1 MLGIVATEEPA
12 RVGEVA
18 RYDDIMVGAGHNGL
32 TAAAYLARA
41 GRKVLVLE
49 RADHVGGAA
58 VSARAFPGVDAT
70 MSRYAYLVSLMPR
83 RVVADLGL
91 DLRLVRRRCSSYTPL
106 PSDPAA
112 GLLIDTGDELATAAA
127 FSALTG
133 SGAEFEQ
140 WQRFR
145 GRMTRLA
152 ERVFPTVLEPL
163 RSQEQVRELVGD
175 DDLWHSVV
183 LRPLG
188 EVLRSTFSNDTV
200 RGIVAT
206 DALIGTFADLDG
218 ESLAQNI
225 CFLYHLIGNGTGDW
239 DVPIGGMGAVTD
251 ALAAAAISAGAS
263 ILTGAEVTAVDPLG
277 AVAWR
282 DGAAERSATG
292 SMILSNLAP
301 VVLNGLLAAAGADPI
316 DTEAAPEGAQLK
328 VNMLLSRLPRL
339 KDTSVDPRA
348 AFAGTFHI
356 NEDYSQ
362 LQQTY
367 AVAAAGQV
375 PDLVPCEIYCH
386 SLSDRSIL
394 GADLAA
400 TDAQTLTLF
409 GLHLPARLFR
419 ADNDAQREVALAA
432 TMRSLNSV
440 LAEPIEDVILRDGN
454 GDLCLEARTPLD
466 LEADLGLPG
475 GNIFHRSLQWPWAQT
490 RGRGGYLGGR
500 DGIRAGAGLRSR
512 RPTRGRRERHT
523 GPQRGPA
530 CASDVTPGSGP
541 TAGSGNGTP
550 RRDGLICARW

>member
-1 MLGIVATEEPA
+1 MIS
-12 RVGEVA
+12 
-18 RYDDIMVGAGHNGL
+18 YDDIILGAGHNGL
-32 TAAAYLARA
+32 TAAAYLALA
-41 GRKVLVLE
+41 GRRVLVLE

-58 VSARAFPGVDAT
+58 VSAQAFPGVDAT
-70 MSRYAYLVSLMPR
+70 VSRYSYLVSLMPR
-83 RVVADLGL
+83 RVIADLGL
-91 DLRLVRRRCSSYTPL
+91 DLRLVRRRYSSFTPL
-106 PSDPAA
+106 PSAPAA
-112 GLLIDTGDELATAAA
+112 GLLIDKGDEVATAAA
-127 FSALTG
+127 FTALTG
-133 SGAEFEQ
+133 SGAEFEH
-140 WQRFR
+140 WQCFY
-145 GRMTRLA
+145 GRMTSLA
-152 ERVFPTVLEPL
+152 ERVFPTVLQPL
-163 RSQEQVRELVGD
+163 RSQEQVRELVSD
-175 DDLWHSVV
+175 DDLWRSVV

-188 EVLRSTFSNDTV
+188 EVLRSTFSNDTI

-206 DALIGTFADLDG
+206 DALIGTFADLDS

-251 ALAAAAISAGAS
+251 ALAAAAISAGAT
-263 ILTGAEVTAVDPLG
+263 ILTGTEVTAVDPLG
-277 AVAWR
+277 IVAWR
-282 DGAAERSATG
+282 NGAGERSAKG

-316 DTEAAPEGAQLK
+316 ATDEAPEGAQLK

-339 KDTSVDPRA
+339 KDVSVDPRA

-409 GLHLPARLFR
+409 GLHVPARLFR
-419 ADNDAQREVALAA
+419 ADNDAQREVVLAA
-432 TMRSLNSV
+432 TMRSLNCV
-440 LAEPIEDVILRDGN
+440 LGEPIEDVILRDGN

-475 GNIFHRSLQWPWAQT
+475 GNIFHRLLQWPWAQSHAEVGT
-490 RGRGGYLGGR
+490 WGVETAYERVLVCGAGARRGGGVS
-500 DGIRAGAGLRSR
+500 GI
-512 RPTRGRRERHT
+512 
-523 GPQRGPA
+523 
-530 CASDVTPGSGP
+530 PGHN
-541 TAGSGNGTP
+541 AAQCV
-550 RRDGLICARW
+550 LEK

>member
-1 MLGIVATEEPA
+1 VTS
-12 RVGEVA
+12 
-18 RYDDIMVGAGHNGL
+18 YDDVILGAGHNGL
-32 TAAAYLARA
+32 TAAAYLALA

-70 MSRYAYLVSLMPR
+70 VSRYSYLVSLMPR
-83 RVVADLGL
+83 RVIADLGL
-91 DLRLVRRRCSSYTPL
+91 DLSLVRRRYSSFTPL
-106 PSDPAA
+106 RSAPAS
-112 GLLIDTGDELATAAA
+112 GLLIDKADDVATAAGFA
-127 FSALTG
+127 ALTG

-140 WQRFR
+140 WQRFY

-152 ERVFPTVLEPL
+152 QRVFPTVLEPL

-175 DDLWHSVV
+175 DDLWRSVV

-188 EVLRSTFSNDTV
+188 EVLRSTFGSDTI

-206 DALIGTFADLDG
+206 DALIGTFADLDS
-218 ESLAQNI
+218 ETLAQNT

-251 ALAAAAISAGAS
+251 ALATAAISAGAS

-277 AVAWR
+277 IVTWRSRAV
-282 DGAAERSATG
+282 ERSATA
-292 SMILSNLAP
+292 SMVLSNLAP

-316 DTEAAPEGAQLK
+316 DTEEAPEGAQLK

-339 KDTSVDPRA
+339 KDESVDPRV

-362 LQQTY
+362 LQRAY

-386 SLSDRSIL
+386 SLSDRTIL
-394 GADLAA
+394 GPDLAA

-419 ADNDAQREVALAA
+419 AANDHAREVALAA
-432 TMRSLNSV
+432 TMRSLNGV

-454 GDLCLEARTPLD
+454 GEPCLEARTPLD

-475 GNIFHRSLQWPWAQT
+475 GNIFHRSLQWPWAQSQAEVDT
-490 RGRGGYLGGR
+490 WGVETAYERVVVCGAGARRGGGVS
-500 DGIRAGAGLRSR
+500 GISGHNAA
-512 RPTRGRRERHT
+512 
-523 GPQRGPA
+523 QR
-530 CASDVTPGSGP
+530 V
-541 TAGSGNGTP
+541 
-550 RRDGLICARW
+550 LEM

>member
-18 RYDDIMVGAGHNGL
+18 RYDDIIVGAGHNGL

-58 VSARAFPGVDAT
+58 VSAHAFPGVEAT

-91 DLRLVRRRCSSYTPL
+91 DLRLVRRRYSSYTPL

-112 GLLIDTGDELATAAA
+112 GLLIDKGDELATAAA

-188 EVLRSTFSNDTV
+188 EVLRWTFSNDTV
-200 RGIVAT
+200 RGMVAT
-206 DALIGTFADLDG
+206 DALIGTFADLEG

-225 CFLYHLIGNGTGDW
+225 CLLYHVIGNGTGDW

-251 ALAAAAISAGAS
+251 ALAGAAVSAGAR
-263 ILTGAEVTAVDPLG
+263 ILTRAEVTAVDPLG

-282 DGAAERSATG
+282 SGAAERSATG

-301 VVLNGLLAAAGADPI
+301 VVLNALLAGAGADPI

-328 VNMLLSRLPRL
+328 VNMLLARLPRL
-339 KDTSVDPRA
+339 KDVSVDPRR

-356 NEDYSQ
+356 NEGYVQ
-362 LQQTY
+362 LQEAY
-367 AVAAAGQV
+367 AAASAGQV
-375 PDLVPCEIYCH
+375 PDPVPCEIYCH
-386 SLSDRSIL
+386 TLSDRSIL
-394 GADLAA
+394 GVDLAA

-419 ADNDAQREVALAA
+419 ADNDAQREVVLAA

-440 LAEPIEDVILRDGN
+440 LAEPIQDVIARDSN
-454 GDLCLEARTPLD
+454 GDLCLEAMTPLD

-490 RGRGGYLGGR
+490 RADVGTWGVETSYERVLVCGAGARRGGGVS
-500 DGIRAGAGLRSR
+500 GIPGQNAA
-512 RPTRGRRERHT
+512 
-523 GPQRGPA
+523 QR
-530 CASDVTPGSGP
+530 V
-541 TAGSGNGTP
+541 
-550 RRDGLICARW
+550 LQM